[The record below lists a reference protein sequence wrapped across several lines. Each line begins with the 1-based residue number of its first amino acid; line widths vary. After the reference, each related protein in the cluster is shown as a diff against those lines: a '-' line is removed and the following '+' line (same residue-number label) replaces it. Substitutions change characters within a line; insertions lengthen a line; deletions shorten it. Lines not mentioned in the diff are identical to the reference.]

1 MFPWRLHSYGKEKIL
16 DVSFQMPKN
25 DQNYACNWE
34 KKFNHVKIMIL
45 WICEGTTQF
54 EVVGFPSYQKIV
66 INFKWLI
73 TLMPSSG

>member
-1 MFPWRLHSYGKEKIL
+1 MFPWWLHSYGKEKFL

-25 DQNYACNWE
+25 DQNYVCNWE
-34 KKFNHVKIMIL
+34 KKFNRVKIMIL

-54 EVVGFPSYQKIV
+54 EVVGFPGYQKIV

>member
-25 DQNYACNWE
+25 DQNYACNLE

-45 WICEGTTQF
+45 
-54 EVVGFPSYQKIV
+54 
-66 INFKWLI
+66 
-73 TLMPSSG
+73 